1 MSTGLLNL
9 CVCTSV
15 PNFSA
20 DANLNAPLRSFNDMF
35 SGLNVLFNWLVV
47 NNWTTQT
54 EGMEYAVSLT
64 TNKWLV
70 RLFFLCFYILGVI
83 GISNVITSFVINA
96 FFRQLGKTLE
106 DSQLSND
113 NISREESN
121 EKVVHADS
129 GSVGADNTTLF
140 TRASLETEY
149 VAM

>member
-1 MSTGLLNL
+1 MSTYCAGLL
-9 CVCTSV
+9 CICTSV

-54 EGMEYAVSLT
+54 EGMEYAT
-64 TNKWLV
+64 ENKWLV

-96 FFRQLGKTLE
+96 FFHQLGKTLE

-129 GSVGADNTTLF
+129 GSVGADNTLF
-140 TRASLETEY
+140 TRASLETDY

>member
-1 MSTGLLNL
+1 
-9 CVCTSV
+9 
-15 PNFSA
+15 
-20 DANLNAPLRSFNDMF
+20 MF

-54 EGMEYAVSLT
+54 EGMEYAT
-64 TNKWLV
+64 ENKWLV

-96 FFRQLGKTLE
+96 FFHQLGKTLE

-129 GSVGADNTTLF
+129 GSVGAENTLF

>member
-129 GSVGADNTTLF
+129 GSVGADNTLF
-140 TRASLETEY
+140 TRASLETGY

>member
-54 EGMEYAVSLT
+54 VGMEYAT
-64 TNKWLV
+64 EKKWLV
-70 RLFFLCFYILGVI
+70 KLFFLCFYILGVI

-129 GSVGADNTTLF
+129 GSVGANNTLF

>member
-1 MSTGLLNL
+1 
-9 CVCTSV
+9 
-15 PNFSA
+15 
-20 DANLNAPLRSFNDMF
+20 MF

-54 EGMEYAVSLT
+54 QGMEAAYEK
-64 TNKWLV
+64 KWLV

-129 GSVGADNTTLF
+129 GSVGANNTLF